1 MPGMTT
7 ADLELAGAAPR
18 PYVPWLQRAIRA
30 SGLSPWLAG
39 LGVAALQLASLFA
52 VFGLGGLVGLRD
64 IAQPWF
70 WSELAGPNV
79 VNALLIGY
87 APAALAWSRRSAL
100 AQLERLRPELAEA
113 DFVSFHAQL
122 AGYPRALLALVG
134 GLFAALIVP
143 LVMFDPQLRTLFAES
158 TPLARAWVLWVNAL
172 VGWLMARAIL
182 EEVRVALLFARMGDR
197 LERVD
202 LFDLGPLEPF
212 ARRAVEGVLVWVI
225 GASLTSILFAG
236 GWASAT
242 LPQLVGA
249 IVLMALVAF
258 ALPLLGVHRRIR
270 AAKHQ
275 ELERIHAA
283 ARAERDALLAGGP
296 GTRLPALLALRSQ
309 VADVREWPVD
319 LSTLMRLLLYL
330 GIGLGS
336 WVGAALVDV
345 VIEAVL
351 R

>member
-1 MPGMTT
+1 MAT
-7 ADLELAGAAPR
+7 ADLELASAAAC

-39 LGVAALQLASLFA
+39 VLLAVLQLASLFA
-52 VFGLGGLVGLRD
+52 VFGLGALAGLGDLG
-64 IAQPWF
+64 QPWF

-87 APAALAWSRRSAL
+87 APAALAWSRSAAR
-100 AQLERLRPELAEA
+100 AQLERLRPQLAEV
-113 DFVSFHAQL
+113 DFASFHAQL
-122 AGYPRALLALVG
+122 TRYPRARLALVG

-143 LVMFDPQLRTLFAES
+143 LVMFDPALRALFEES
-158 TPLARAWVLWVNAL
+158 SLLARAWVLWVNAL

-182 EEVRVALLFARMGDR
+182 EEVRVALLFARVGDR

-202 LFDLGPLEPF
+202 LFDLRPLEPF

-242 LPQLVGA
+242 LPQLVA
-249 IVLMALVAF
+249 TILLMALVAF

-270 AAKHQ
+270 AEKQQ
-275 ELERIHAA
+275 ELARIHAA
-283 ARAERDALLAGGP
+283 ARSERDALLAGGA
-296 GTRLPALLALRSQ
+296 GARLPALLALREQ
-309 VADVREWPVD
+309 VAELREWPVD
-319 LSTLMRLLLYL
+319 LSTVMRLLFYL

-336 WVGAALVDV
+336 WVGAALVDAG
-345 VIEAVL
+345 IETIL

>member
-1 MPGMTT
+1 MTT
-7 ADLELAGAAPR
+7 ADLELPGAAPR

-30 SGLSPWLAG
+30 SGTSPWLAG
-39 LGVAALQLASLFA
+39 LAVAAFQLASLFA

-87 APAALAWSRRSAL
+87 APAAMAWSRRSAL

-113 DFVSFHAQL
+113 DFASFHARL
-122 AGYPRALLALVG
+122 AGYPRAQLALVG
-134 GLFAALIVP
+134 GSFAALIAP
-143 LVMFDPQLRTLFAES
+143 LVMFDPQLRTLFTES

-182 EEVRVALLFARMGDR
+182 EEVRVALLFARIGDR

-202 LFDLGPLEPF
+202 LFDLGALEPF

-236 GWASAT
+236 GWASTT

-270 AAKHQ
+270 AAKHV
-275 ELERIHAA
+275 ELERIHAE
-283 ARAERDALLAGGP
+283 ARRERDALLAGGA

-309 VADVREWPVD
+309 VAEVREWPVD

-345 VIEAVL
+345 AIEAVL